1 MSAPAHESELLALH
15 RHGSAMGGLPA
26 WFWFILVILLIAFHA
41 FLAKLLWSEWRKG
54 DMTPY
59 NPYLRS
65 RYASSR
71 SH

>member
-1 MSAPAHESELLALH
+1 MSAPAHESQLLALH
-15 RHGSAMGGLPA
+15 RHGSAMGGLPM
-26 WFWFILVILLIAFHA
+26 WFWFFLIILLIAFHA

-65 RYASSR
+65 RYSSNR